1 MNPYYGQ
8 DFLQFFGVLLQRLG
22 GLLSGQLPLATDE
35 LQMAVLV
42 GVSLS
47 TAIVGTFLVL
57 RRMAMLANSLSHS
70 ILLGIVLTFLLSHG
84 AGMVID
90 ATHTHASLNFHLLFL
105 AAIGTGLVTA
115 FLTEFLTKTVK
126 LQEDASIGL
135 VFNSFFSLGVIL
147 VTIYTRNVHLGTEAV
162 MGNVDA
168 LHPDDLRLVSLIAL
182 VNLVLFALFYRGYKI
197 TTFDPQLSTVLGY
210 RPSLYNYL
218 LMLQVSITCVG
229 AFRAIGV
236 LLVLAFLTGPPLIAR
251 RLTHR
256 LRTMLGLSIAI
267 SISASVI
274 AVALSRHLLSMYGIP
289 LSTSGVVV
297 CIILL
302 FLVLTLLFAPETGE
316 LARWRA
322 RHGSKKVY
330 PIRIRLR

>member
-8 DFLQFFGVLLQRLG
+8 NFLEFFLVLFQRLRG
-22 GLLSGQLPLATDE
+22 IFTGNLPLATDE
-35 LQMAVLV
+35 LQMAVLI
-42 GVSLS
+42 GVSVS
-47 TAIVGTFLVL
+47 TAMVGTFLVL

-90 ATHTHASLNFHLLFL
+90 ATHTHASLNFQLLFL
-105 AAIGTGLVTA
+105 AAIATGFVTS

-135 VFNSFFSLGVIL
+135 VFNTFFSLGVIL
-147 VTIYTRNVHLGTEAV
+147 VTVYTRNVHLGTEAV

-168 LHPDDLRLVSLIAL
+168 LHPDDLRLVGMIAA
-182 VNLVLFALFYRGYKI
+182 VNLILFLLLYRGYKI
-197 TTFDPQLSTVLGY
+197 TTFDPQLSTALGY
-210 RPSLYNYL
+210 RPTIYNYL

-229 AFRAIGV
+229 AFRAVGV
-236 LLVLAFLTGPPLIAR
+236 LLVLVFLTGSPLIAR

-256 LRTMLGLSIAI
+256 LRTMLILATLVSVG
-267 SISASVI
+267 ASVM
-274 AVALSRHLLSMYGIP
+274 AVALTRHLLSVYGLP

-302 FLVLTLLFAPETGE
+302 FFVLTLLFAPKTGE
-316 LARWRA
+316 VARWRMQ
-322 RHGSKKVY
+322 
-330 PIRIRLR
+330 RIP